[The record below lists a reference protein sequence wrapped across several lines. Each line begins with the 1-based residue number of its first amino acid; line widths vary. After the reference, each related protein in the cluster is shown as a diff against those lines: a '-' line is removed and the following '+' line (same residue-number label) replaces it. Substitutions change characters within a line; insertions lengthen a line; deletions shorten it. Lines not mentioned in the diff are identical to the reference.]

1 MTATDAQRGPRPAP
15 YTFNGTVALQA
26 RLRKG
31 WTQRQV
37 QARTKEL
44 GREVDDSNLSKYE
57 RGDACPSAP
66 FLAVLAEAY
75 GLEVD
80 ALITLRTEAAA

>member
-1 MTATDAQRGPRPAP
+1 MTAPDATRNPRPAP

-44 GREVDDSNLSKYE
+44 GREVNESNLSKYE
-57 RGDACPSAP
+57 RGVFCPRPP
-66 FLAVLAEAY
+66 FLAAIAEA
-75 GLEVD
+75 LDLTVD
-80 ALITLRTEAAA
+80 ELITLRAEDAA